1 MSQRGEEC
9 RSAGKTS
16 RRRFLK
22 RAAALGV
29 AAPVFAQ
36 APKDH
41 ADSAHR
47 PIWAYVGSYSFPQ
60 GPDGSV
66 GRGQGIYLFELNPA
80 TGALVQRELFGEIPT
95 HPLWPLTLRANTS
108 TR

>member
-47 PIWAYVGSYSFPQ
+47 PIWAYVGILQFTARPGRLHWARARDLPVRIESC
-60 GPDGSV
+60 DGSP
-66 GRGQGIYLFELNPA
+66 R
-80 TGALVQRELFGEIPT
+80 PT
-95 HPLWPLTLRANTS
+95 RIVSERYQPILYGL
-108 TR
+108 